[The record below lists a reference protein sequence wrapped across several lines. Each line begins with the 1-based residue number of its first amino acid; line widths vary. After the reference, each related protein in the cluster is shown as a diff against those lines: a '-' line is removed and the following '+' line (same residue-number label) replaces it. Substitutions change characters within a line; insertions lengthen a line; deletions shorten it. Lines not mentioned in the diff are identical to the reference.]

1 MIITN
6 ILLTILV
13 LIHLK
18 NFTQKNKIDIFTT
31 KNSYELLPVLED
43 IELLKQ
49 SLKVLKKDNGGVY
62 KERLIKLHSMYKEQI
77 NIVKNDLYAN
87 EVLHKEKFLELHS
100 MYKEQIKCTKDDLDA
115 HKVFTAKSL
124 SELKEEIDELNK
136 ADWKDK
142 IIFSDNPKWKGGEFN
157 LKEFFNQYGCKEE
170 VELKPN
176 KKTKKKLKA
185 KKNKLKYTDFKIDK
199 EILRYFKGLGS
210 KWAEQSKIK
219 DVKNKLGGEYP
230 KQKSLAYHRLWQRQ
244 NYKSKNK

>member
-62 KERLIKLHSMYKEQI
+62 KERLIK
-77 NIVKNDLYAN
+77 
-87 EVLHKEKFLELHS
+87 LHS

>member
-1 MIITN
+1 
-6 ILLTILV
+6 V

-49 SLKVLKKDNGGVY
+49 SLKVLKKDNGEVY

-77 NIVKNDLYAN
+77 N
-87 EVLHKEKFLELHS
+87 
-100 MYKEQIKCTKDDLDA
+100 CTKDDLDA

>member
-49 SLKVLKKDNGGVY
+49 SLKVLKKDNGEVY
-62 KERLIKLHSMYKEQI
+62 KERLIK
-77 NIVKNDLYAN
+77 
-87 EVLHKEKFLELHS
+87 LHS